1 MTRLD
6 APKINTIFLSKSQIS
21 QINSAIIIMLMEIHL
36 SIPMKRSPTI
46 NHQKE
51 VTRIKITSFVS
62 IRLSSTK
69 MTKPLMKKSKSWLKS
84 KIKLKIHLSSH

>member
-21 QINSAIIIMLMEIHL
+21 QINSAIIIILMEIHL
-36 SIPMKRSPTI
+36 SILIKRSPTI

-62 IRLSSTK
+62 IRLFSTK
-69 MTKPLMKKSKSWLKS
+69 MTKTLMKKSKS
-84 KIKLKIHLSSH
+84 